1 MSTPHQELTTLPPRD
16 LLHGHTVF
24 LSASFPSRE
33 REPRFFETADPDEIT
48 QALVATCRAV
58 FAVRGQLVFGG
69 HPSVTPLV
77 MMVAEEY
84 LPESIEERVRLR
96 HAGLTPVIAYQ
107 SESFRSAMPE
117 STRKLEDWG
126 LGDLRWVEPRGQEPL
141 FTPGGTLVHG
151 SAEAALESMR
161 KQMFNETKP
170 VAGIFVGGMEGIRA
184 EAALFR
190 EICRRRPLYFLG
202 APGGA
207 AQELAEREPVEF
219 TPASRLTQG
228 ELSASRSYPA
238 LLQRIVLDIAAR
250 L

>member
-48 QALVATCRAV
+48 QAIVATCRAV
-58 FAVRGQLVFGG
+58 FAALGRLVFGG

-126 LGDLRWVEPRGQEPL
+126 LGDLRWIEPRGQEPL

-151 SAEAALESMR
+151 SADPALESMR

-190 EICRRRPLYFLG
+190 EICRIRPLYFLG

-219 TPASRLTQG
+219 TPASKLTQG
-228 ELSASRSYPA
+228 ELRASRSYPA